1 MYDLFVG
8 TRYLTVKKAK
18 EHSSEIPLL
27 SVLNTLY
34 WVYTQSECLYP
45 AFEHNV
51 IIITVLQ
58 WLIELFDYLQLFLQ
72 NLYSYH
78 YLIYLINWNWCK
90 IISERIKFITEV
102 CKCTKIW
109 VNIKQLIVSQYWNVR
124 CYSAPLPFDFI
135 CFPCYF
141 HLSNFFI
148 SKFSRVY
155 SQNVSQA
162 PWSLKLKDLKHLL
175 SSKTSVLQ
183 MGDKNR

>member
-8 TRYLTVKKAK
+8 TRYLRVKKAK

-58 WLIELFDYLQLFLQ
+58 WLIELFDYLHLFLQ

-102 CKCTKIW
+102 CKCTRPFAFARYIFVTWFTKIR
-109 VNIKQLIVSQYWNVR
+109 VNIKQLIVSQY
-124 CYSAPLPFDFI
+124 
-135 CFPCYF
+135 
-141 HLSNFFI
+141 
-148 SKFSRVY
+148 
-155 SQNVSQA
+155 
-162 PWSLKLKDLKHLL
+162 
-175 SSKTSVLQ
+175 
-183 MGDKNR
+183 